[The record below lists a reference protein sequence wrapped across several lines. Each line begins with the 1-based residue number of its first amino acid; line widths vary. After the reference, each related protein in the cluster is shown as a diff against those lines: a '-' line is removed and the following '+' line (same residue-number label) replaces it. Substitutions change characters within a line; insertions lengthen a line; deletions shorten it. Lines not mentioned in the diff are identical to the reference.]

1 MIPYRGYRIFVT
13 GPVAFVYGPGQDAE
27 RVAPLHRVETRDSGK
42 RAQALAEEWIDVAIK
57 GVAPSK
63 PAPRSRR

>member
-27 RVAPLHRVETRDSGK
+27 RVPPLHRVETRDGERS
-42 RAQALAEEWIDVAIK
+42 RALAASWIDAAIK
-57 GVAPSK
+57 DA
-63 PAPRSRR
+63 RHR